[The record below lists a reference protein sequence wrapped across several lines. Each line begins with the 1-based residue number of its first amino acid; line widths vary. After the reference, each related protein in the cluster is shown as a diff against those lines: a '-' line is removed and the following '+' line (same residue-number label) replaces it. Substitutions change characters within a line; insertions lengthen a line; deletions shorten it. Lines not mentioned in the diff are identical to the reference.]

1 MSFLNRI
8 VDKVYVINLENDKE
22 KLKSVSKELENQHIV
37 FERFDAI
44 NGSIIKN
51 DTRLTESCNSY
62 CANGIK
68 GCALSHKTVW
78 ENALKNSYEAIAVL
92 EDDITFNKDFNTILQ
107 LNYNSIPNDFD
118 IIYLGSAFNC
128 GDTSLYNS
136 INEKINGIHNT
147 KINKNILKVNGCG
160 GFYAYIISKKCIEKI
175 VKEKISFH
183 IDTNFIDYIK
193 KYNLKAYAFQPV
205 LVEPIVIDSNL
216 SSKFPPLLNSLLS
229 NIKITNQENSIPLSW
244 IINESTYKYK
254 NMNFCSLM
262 IFVFI
267 FCFFI
272 PIKYYYILYLWLLLE
287 FLASFDFTNTLLYG
301 IIISVPFFIKT

>member
-22 KLKSVSKELENQHIV
+22 KLKSVSKKLENQHIV

-44 NGSIIKN
+44 DGSSIKN
-51 DTRLTESCNSY
+51 DNRLTEFCNNY
-62 CANGIK
+62 CTNGIK

-78 ENALKNSYEAIAVL
+78 ENALKNNYEAIAVL
-92 EDDITFNKDFNTILQ
+92 EDDIIFNKNFNTILQ
-107 LNYNSIPNDFD
+107 LNYHSIPNDFD

-147 KINKNILKVNGCG
+147 RINENILKVNGCG
-160 GFYAYIISKKCIEKI
+160 GFYGYIISKKCIENI
-175 VKEKISFH
+175 LKEKVSFH
-183 IDTNFIDYIK
+183 IDTDFIDYIK

-205 LVEPIVIDSNL
+205 LVEATTINSNL
-216 SSKFPPLLNSLLS
+216 SSNFPPILNSLIS
-229 NIKITNQENSIPLSW
+229 NIKITNQENPIPLSW
-244 IINESTYKYK
+244 LINEGGYKYK
-254 NMNFCSLM
+254 NIILCSLM
-262 IFVFI
+262 LFVFI

-272 PIKYYYILYLWLLLE
+272 PIKYYYILYLWLILE
-287 FLASFDFTNTLLYG
+287 FLASFDFINTLLYG
-301 IIISVPFFIKT
+301 IIISIPFFIKT